1 MVTLQTLKLF
11 LRISYTIDLRLS
23 YLIFIYC
30 GKLFSSQK
38 VEEYN
43 ESMGIP
49 KLHLPTE
56 DNDFINNPYKI
67 MSEFRETTPV
77 FWDEING
84 LYFFTRYEDVRTIQS
99 TKMFGTT
106 FNHIEGFEKELEGT
120 DIPLTFVGYK
130 RSDKYATYD
139 NFWKS
144 EKFSLL
150 NLEGQL
156 HKELRGLVAKAFLPR
171 SVQQLVPYMEMK
183 SGELFNKYQ
192 GAEFDMLKDY
202 AQPYS
207 VSIIGKLLGVPESD
221 HLKFLDWSHKIVKMY
236 DFEVTEKDAN
246 NAEEAAKEFIEY
258 TQDLLDKRRKQPEDD
273 MITRL
278 SQVSEDNNYLT
289 DDQIICTVILL
300 LNAGHEATV
309 NTLGNGLHAL
319 LSLNKSFDQIMNVS
333 EDFND
338 VVEELIRYDSPLQF
352 FQRYALEDVEIGGHN
367 IRKGSK
373 VAILLGSANRD
384 PRVFE
389 NPDQIN
395 FKREMKDHSSWGG
408 GIHFCIGTHL
418 AKLELGV
425 SFNHILEKQFNLIE
439 EPSRTGAFGIRG
451 FKKLLVSA

>member
-1 MVTLQTLKLF
+1 M
-11 LRISYTIDLRLS
+11 
-23 YLIFIYC
+23 
-30 GKLFSSQK
+30 
-38 VEEYN
+38 N
-43 ESMGIP
+43 IP
-49 KLHLPTE
+49 ELHLPTE
-56 DNDFINNPYKI
+56 NKEFIKNPYLK
-67 MSEFRETTPV
+67 MAEFRESTPV
-77 FWDEING
+77 FWDEIND
-84 LYFFTRYEDVRTIQS
+84 LFFFTRYKDVRSIQS
-99 TKMFGTT
+99 TKSFGTT
-106 FNHIEGFEKELEGT
+106 FNHIDGFEETIKNP
-120 DIPLTFVGYK
+120 DIPITSTAYK
-130 RSDKYATYD
+130 RSDQFGTYE

-144 EKFSLL
+144 EEFSLL

-171 SVQQLVPYMEMK
+171 SVQQLLPFMEETSNK
-183 SGELFNKYQ
+183 LFSNLK
-192 GAEFDMLKDY
+192 GTEFDMLKEY

-221 HLKFLDWSHKIVKMY
+221 HLEFLDWSHKIVKMY
-236 DFEVTEKDAN
+236 DFEVSDENAN
-246 NAEEAAKEFIEY
+246 NAEEAAKQFIEY
-258 TQDLLDKRRKQPEDD
+258 TQNLLDKRREDPQDD

-278 SQVSEDNNYLT
+278 SQVSEDNNFLT

-319 LSLNKSFDQIMNVS
+319 LTLEKSFEQIKS
-333 EDFND
+333 ETEDIND

-352 FQRYALEDVEIGGHN
+352 FQRYALEDIEIGGHT
-367 IRKGSK
+367 ISKGSK

-384 PRVFE
+384 PRIFE

-395 FKREMKDHSSWGG
+395 FKRKMKDHSSWGG

-425 SFNHILEKQFNLIE
+425 SFNHILEKQFSLIE

-451 FKKLLVSA
+451 FKNLLVSA

>member
-1 MVTLQTLKLF
+1 MA
-11 LRISYTIDLRLS
+11 
-23 YLIFIYC
+23 
-30 GKLFSSQK
+30 
-38 VEEYN
+38 
-43 ESMGIP
+43 
-49 KLHLPTE
+49 
-56 DNDFINNPYKI
+56 
-67 MSEFRETTPV
+67 EFRESTPV
-77 FWDEING
+77 FWDEIND
-84 LYFFTRYEDVRTIQS
+84 LFFFTRYKDVRSIQS
-99 TKMFGTT
+99 TKSFGTT
-106 FNHIEGFEKELEGT
+106 FNHIDGFEETIKNQ
-120 DIPLTFVGYK
+120 DIPITSTAYK
-130 RSDKYATYD
+130 RSDQFGTYE

-144 EKFSLL
+144 EEFSLL

-171 SVQQLVPYMEMK
+171 SVQQLLPFMEET
-183 SGELFNKYQ
+183 SDELFNNLK
-192 GAEFDMLKDY
+192 GTEFDMLKDY

-221 HLKFLDWSHKIVKMY
+221 HLEFLDWSHKIVKMY
-236 DFEVTEKDAN
+236 DFEVSDENAN
-246 NAEEAAKEFIEY
+246 NAEEAAKQFIEY
-258 TQDLLDKRRKQPEDD
+258 TQNLLDKRREDPQDD

-278 SQVSEDNNYLT
+278 SQVSEDNNFLT

-319 LSLNKSFDQIMNVS
+319 LSLERSFEQIKSET
-333 EDFND
+333 EDIND

-352 FQRYALEDVEIGGHN
+352 FQRYALEDIEIGGHN
-367 IRKGSK
+367 ISKGSK

-384 PRVFE
+384 PRIFE

-425 SFNHILEKQFNLIE
+425 SFNHILEKQFSLIE

-451 FKKLLVSA
+451 FKNLLVSA

>member
-1 MVTLQTLKLF
+1 M
-11 LRISYTIDLRLS
+11 
-23 YLIFIYC
+23 
-30 GKLFSSQK
+30 
-38 VEEYN
+38 N
-43 ESMGIP
+43 IP
-49 KLHLPTE
+49 ELHLPTE
-56 DNDFINNPYKI
+56 NKEFIKNPYIK
-67 MSEFRETTPV
+67 MAEFRESTPV
-77 FWDEING
+77 FWDEIND
-84 LYFFTRYEDVRTIQS
+84 LFFFTRYKDFRSIQS
-99 TKMFGTT
+99 TKSFGTT
-106 FNHIEGFEKELEGT
+106 FNHIDGFEETIKNQV
-120 DIPLTFVGYK
+120 IPITSTAYK
-130 RSDKYATYD
+130 RSDQFGTYE

-144 EKFSLL
+144 EEFSLL

-171 SVQQLVPYMEMK
+171 SVQQLLPFMEET
-183 SGELFNKYQ
+183 SNELFNNLK
-192 GAEFDMLKDY
+192 GTEFDMLKDY

-207 VSIIGKLLGVPESD
+207 VSIIGRLLGVPESD
-221 HLKFLDWSHKIVKMY
+221 HLEFLDWSHKIVKMY
-236 DFEVTEKDAN
+236 DFEVSDENAN
-246 NAEEAAKEFIEY
+246 NAEEAAKQFIEY
-258 TQDLLDKRRKQPEDD
+258 TQNLLDKRREDPQDD

-278 SQVSEDNNYLT
+278 SQVSEDNNFLT

-319 LSLNKSFDQIMNVS
+319 LTLEKSFEEIKS
-333 EDFND
+333 ETEDIND

-352 FQRYALEDVEIGGHN
+352 FQRYALEDIEIDGHN
-367 IRKGSK
+367 ISKGSK

-384 PRVFE
+384 PRIFE

-425 SFNHILEKQFNLIE
+425 SFNHILEKQFSLIE

-451 FKKLLVSA
+451 FKNLLVSA

>member
-1 MVTLQTLKLF
+1 M
-11 LRISYTIDLRLS
+11 
-23 YLIFIYC
+23 
-30 GKLFSSQK
+30 
-38 VEEYN
+38 N
-43 ESMGIP
+43 IP
-49 KLHLPTE
+49 ELHLPTE
-56 DNDFINNPYKI
+56 NKEFIKNPYIK
-67 MSEFRETTPV
+67 MAEFRESTPV
-77 FWDEING
+77 FWDEIND
-84 LYFFTRYEDVRTIQS
+84 LFFFTRYKDVRSIQS
-99 TKMFGTT
+99 TKSFGTT
-106 FNHIEGFEKELEGT
+106 FNHIDGFEETIKNQ
-120 DIPLTFVGYK
+120 DIPITSTAYK
-130 RSDKYATYD
+130 RSDQFGTYE

-144 EKFSLL
+144 EEFSLL

-171 SVQQLVPYMEMK
+171 SVQQLLPFMEET
-183 SGELFNKYQ
+183 SDELFNNLK
-192 GAEFDMLKDY
+192 GTEFDMLKDY

-221 HLKFLDWSHKIVKMY
+221 HLEFLDWSHKIVKMY
-236 DFEVTEKDAN
+236 DFEVSDENAN
-246 NAEEAAKEFIEY
+246 NAEEAAKQFIEY
-258 TQDLLDKRRKQPEDD
+258 TQNLLDKRREDPQDD

-278 SQVSEDNNYLT
+278 SQVSEDNNFLT

-319 LSLNKSFDQIMNVS
+319 LSLERSFEQIKSET
-333 EDFND
+333 EDIND
-338 VVEELIRYDSPLQF
+338 VVEELIRFDSPLQF
-352 FQRYALEDVEIGGHN
+352 FQRYALEDIEIGGHN
-367 IRKGSK
+367 ISKGSK

-384 PRVFE
+384 PRIFE

-425 SFNHILEKQFNLIE
+425 SFNHILEKQFSLIE

-451 FKKLLVSA
+451 FKNLLVSA

>member
-1 MVTLQTLKLF
+1 M
-11 LRISYTIDLRLS
+11 
-23 YLIFIYC
+23 
-30 GKLFSSQK
+30 
-38 VEEYN
+38 N
-43 ESMGIP
+43 IP
-49 KLHLPTE
+49 ELHLPTE
-56 DNDFINNPYKI
+56 NKEFIKNPYIK
-67 MSEFRETTPV
+67 MAEFRESTPV
-77 FWDEING
+77 FWDEIND
-84 LYFFTRYEDVRTIQS
+84 LFFFTRYKDVRSIQS
-99 TKMFGTT
+99 TKSFGTT
-106 FNHIEGFEKELEGT
+106 FNHIDGFEETIKNQ
-120 DIPLTFVGYK
+120 DIPITSTAYK
-130 RSDKYATYD
+130 RSDQFGTYE

-144 EKFSLL
+144 EEFSLL

-171 SVQQLVPYMEMK
+171 SVQQLVPFMEET
-183 SGELFNKYQ
+183 SNELFNNLK
-192 GAEFDMLKDY
+192 GTEFDMLKDY

-221 HLKFLDWSHKIVKMY
+221 HLEFLDWSHKIVKMY
-236 DFEVTEKDAN
+236 DFEVTDENAN
-246 NAEEAAKEFIEY
+246 NAEEAARQFIDY
-258 TQDLLDKRRKQPEDD
+258 THNLLDTRRRDPQDD
-273 MITRL
+273 MLTRL
-278 SQVSEDNNYLT
+278 SQVSEDNNFLT

-319 LSLNKSFDQIMNVS
+319 LTLNKSFEEVKNET
-333 EDFND
+333 EDIND

-352 FQRYALEDVEIGGHN
+352 FQRYALEDTEIGGHT
-367 IRKGSK
+367 ISKGSK

-425 SFNHILEKQFNLIE
+425 SFNHVLEKKFELIE
-439 EPSRTGAFGIRG
+439 EPTRTGAFGIRG
-451 FKKLLVSA
+451 FKDLLVSV

>member
-1 MVTLQTLKLF
+1 M
-11 LRISYTIDLRLS
+11 
-23 YLIFIYC
+23 
-30 GKLFSSQK
+30 
-38 VEEYN
+38 N
-43 ESMGIP
+43 IP
-49 KLHLPTE
+49 ELHLPTE
-56 DNDFINNPYKI
+56 NKEFIKNPYIK
-67 MSEFRETTPV
+67 MAEFRESTPV
-77 FWDEING
+77 FWDEIND
-84 LYFFTRYEDVRTIQS
+84 LFFFTRYKDVRSIQS
-99 TKMFGTT
+99 TKSFGTT
-106 FNHIEGFEKELEGT
+106 FNHIDGFEETIKNQ
-120 DIPLTFVGYK
+120 DIPITSTAYK
-130 RSDKYATYD
+130 RSDQFGTYE

-144 EKFSLL
+144 EEFSLL

-171 SVQQLVPYMEMK
+171 SVQQLLPFMEET
-183 SGELFNKYQ
+183 SDELFNNLK
-192 GAEFDMLKDY
+192 GTEFDMLKDY

-221 HLKFLDWSHKIVKMY
+221 HLEFLDWSHKIVKMY
-236 DFEVTEKDAN
+236 DFEVSDENAN
-246 NAEEAAKEFIEY
+246 NAEEAAKQFIEY
-258 TQDLLDKRRKQPEDD
+258 TQNLLDKRREDPQDD

-278 SQVSEDNNYLT
+278 SQVSEDNNFLT

-319 LSLNKSFDQIMNVS
+319 LSLERSFEQIKSET
-333 EDFND
+333 EDIND

-352 FQRYALEDVEIGGHN
+352 FQRYALEDIEIGGHN
-367 IRKGSK
+367 ISKGSK

-384 PRVFE
+384 PRIFE

-425 SFNHILEKQFNLIE
+425 SFNHILEKQFSLIE

-451 FKKLLVSA
+451 FKNLLVSA

>member
-1 MVTLQTLKLF
+1 M
-11 LRISYTIDLRLS
+11 
-23 YLIFIYC
+23 
-30 GKLFSSQK
+30 
-38 VEEYN
+38 N
-43 ESMGIP
+43 IP
-49 KLHLPTE
+49 ELHLPTE
-56 DNDFINNPYKI
+56 NKEFIKNPYIK
-67 MSEFRETTPV
+67 MAEFRESTPV
-77 FWDEING
+77 FWDEIND
-84 LYFFTRYEDVRTIQS
+84 LFFFTRYKDVRSIQS
-99 TKMFGTT
+99 TKSFGTT
-106 FNHIEGFEKELEGT
+106 FNHIDGFEETIKNQA
-120 DIPLTFVGYK
+120 IPITSTAYK
-130 RSDKYATYD
+130 RSDQFGTYE

-144 EKFSLL
+144 EEFSLL

-171 SVQQLVPYMEMK
+171 SVQQLLPFMEET
-183 SGELFNKYQ
+183 SNELFNNLK
-192 GAEFDMLKDY
+192 GTEFDMLKDY

-207 VSIIGKLLGVPESD
+207 VSIIGKLLGVPEND
-221 HLKFLDWSHKIVKMY
+221 HLEFLDWSHKIVKMY
-236 DFEVTEKDAN
+236 DFEVTDENAN
-246 NAEEAAKEFIEY
+246 NAEEAARQFIEY
-258 TQDLLDKRRKQPEDD
+258 TQNLLDKRRKDPQDD

-278 SQVSEDNNYLT
+278 SQVSEDNNFLT

-319 LSLNKSFDQIMNVS
+319 LTLNKSFEEVKNET
-333 EDFND
+333 EDIND

-352 FQRYALEDVEIGGHN
+352 FQRYALEYTEIGGHT
-367 IRKGSK
+367 ISKGSK

-425 SFNHILEKQFNLIE
+425 SFNHVLEKKFELIE
-439 EPSRTGAFGIRG
+439 EPTRTGAFGIRG
-451 FKKLLVSA
+451 FKNLLVSV

>member
-1 MVTLQTLKLF
+1 M
-11 LRISYTIDLRLS
+11 
-23 YLIFIYC
+23 
-30 GKLFSSQK
+30 
-38 VEEYN
+38 N
-43 ESMGIP
+43 IP
-49 KLHLPTE
+49 ELHLPTE
-56 DNDFINNPYKI
+56 NKEFIKNPYIK
-67 MSEFRETTPV
+67 MAEFRESTPV
-77 FWDEING
+77 FWDEIND
-84 LYFFTRYEDVRTIQS
+84 LFFFTRYKDVRSIQS
-99 TKMFGTT
+99 TKSFGTT
-106 FNHIEGFEKELEGT
+106 FNHIDGFEETIKNQ
-120 DIPLTFVGYK
+120 DIPITSTAYK
-130 RSDKYATYD
+130 RSDQFGTYE

-144 EKFSLL
+144 EEFSLL

-171 SVQQLVPYMEMK
+171 SVQQLLPFMEET
-183 SGELFNKYQ
+183 SDELFNNLK
-192 GAEFDMLKDY
+192 GTEFDMLKDY

-221 HLKFLDWSHKIVKMY
+221 HLEFLDWSHKIVKMY
-236 DFEVTEKDAN
+236 DFEVSDENAN
-246 NAEEAAKEFIEY
+246 NAEEAAKQFIEY
-258 TQDLLDKRRKQPEDD
+258 TQNLLDKRREDPQDD

-278 SQVSEDNNYLT
+278 SQVSEDNNFLT

-319 LSLNKSFDQIMNVS
+319 LSLEKSFEQIKS
-333 EDFND
+333 ETEDIND

-352 FQRYALEDVEIGGHN
+352 FQRYALEDIEIGGHN
-367 IRKGSK
+367 ISKGSK

-384 PRVFE
+384 PRIFE

-425 SFNHILEKQFNLIE
+425 SFNHILEKQFSLIE

-451 FKKLLVSA
+451 FKNLLVSA

>member
-1 MVTLQTLKLF
+1 M
-11 LRISYTIDLRLS
+11 TIP
-23 YLIFIYC
+23 
-30 GKLFSSQK
+30 
-38 VEEYN
+38 E
-43 ESMGIP
+43 
-49 KLHLPTE
+49 LHLPTE
-56 DNDFINNPYKI
+56 NKEFIKNPYLK
-67 MSEFRETTPV
+67 MAEFRESTPV
-77 FWDEING
+77 FWDEIND
-84 LYFFTRYEDVRTIQS
+84 LFFFTRYKDVRSIQS
-99 TKMFGTT
+99 TKSFGTT
-106 FNHIEGFEKELEGT
+106 FNHIDGFEETIKNP
-120 DIPLTFVGYK
+120 DIPITSTAYK
-130 RSDKYATYD
+130 RSDQFGTYE

-144 EKFSLL
+144 EEFSLL

-171 SVQQLVPYMEMK
+171 SVQQLLPFMEETSNK
-183 SGELFNKYQ
+183 LFNNLK
-192 GAEFDMLKDY
+192 GTEFDMLKEY

-221 HLKFLDWSHKIVKMY
+221 HLEFLDWSHKIVKMY
-236 DFEVTEKDAN
+236 DFEVSDENAN
-246 NAEEAAKEFIEY
+246 NAEEAAKQFIEY
-258 TQDLLDKRRKQPEDD
+258 TQNLLDKRREDPQDD

-278 SQVSEDNNYLT
+278 SQVSEDNNFLT

-319 LSLNKSFDQIMNVS
+319 LTLEKSFEQIKS
-333 EDFND
+333 ETEDIND

-352 FQRYALEDVEIGGHN
+352 FQRYALEDIEIGGHT
-367 IRKGSK
+367 ICKGSK

-384 PRVFE
+384 PRIFE

-425 SFNHILEKQFNLIE
+425 SFNHILEKQFSLIE

-451 FKKLLVSA
+451 FKNLLVSA

>member
-1 MVTLQTLKLF
+1 M
-11 LRISYTIDLRLS
+11 
-23 YLIFIYC
+23 
-30 GKLFSSQK
+30 
-38 VEEYN
+38 N
-43 ESMGIP
+43 IP
-49 KLHLPTE
+49 ELHLPTE
-56 DNDFINNPYKI
+56 NKEFIKNPYIK
-67 MSEFRETTPV
+67 MAEFRESTPV
-77 FWDEING
+77 FWDEIND
-84 LYFFTRYEDVRTIQS
+84 LFFFTRYKDVRSIQS
-99 TKMFGTT
+99 TKSFGTT
-106 FNHIEGFEKELEGT
+106 FNHIDGFEETIKNQA
-120 DIPLTFVGYK
+120 IPITSTAYK
-130 RSDKYATYD
+130 RSDQFGTYE

-144 EKFSLL
+144 EEFSLL

-171 SVQQLVPYMEMK
+171 SVQQLLPFMEET
-183 SGELFNKYQ
+183 SNELFNNLK
-192 GAEFDMLKDY
+192 GTEFDMLKDY

-207 VSIIGKLLGVPESD
+207 VSIIGRLLGVPESD
-221 HLKFLDWSHKIVKMY
+221 HLEFLDWSHKIVKMY
-236 DFEVTEKDAN
+236 DFEVSDQNAN
-246 NAEEAAKEFIEY
+246 NAEEAAKQFIEY
-258 TQDLLDKRRKQPEDD
+258 TQNLLDKRREDPQDD

-278 SQVSEDNNYLT
+278 SQVSEDNNFLT

-319 LSLNKSFDQIMNVS
+319 LTLEKSFEEIKS
-333 EDFND
+333 ETEDIND

-352 FQRYALEDVEIGGHN
+352 FQRYALEDIEIDGHN
-367 IRKGSK
+367 ISKGSK

-384 PRVFE
+384 PRIFE

-425 SFNHILEKQFNLIE
+425 SFNHILEKQFSLIE

-451 FKKLLVSA
+451 FKNLLVSA

>member
-1 MVTLQTLKLF
+1 M
-11 LRISYTIDLRLS
+11 
-23 YLIFIYC
+23 
-30 GKLFSSQK
+30 
-38 VEEYN
+38 N
-43 ESMGIP
+43 IP
-49 KLHLPTE
+49 ELHLPTE
-56 DNDFINNPYKI
+56 NKEFIKNPYIK
-67 MSEFRETTPV
+67 MAEFRESTPV
-77 FWDEING
+77 FWDEIND
-84 LYFFTRYEDVRTIQS
+84 LFFFTRYKDVRSIQS
-99 TKMFGTT
+99 TKSFGTT
-106 FNHIEGFEKELEGT
+106 FNHIDGFEETIKNQA
-120 DIPLTFVGYK
+120 IPITSTAYK
-130 RSDKYATYD
+130 RSDQFGTYE

-144 EKFSLL
+144 EEFSLL

-171 SVQQLVPYMEMK
+171 SVQQLLPFMEET
-183 SGELFNKYQ
+183 SNELFNNLK
-192 GAEFDMLKDY
+192 GTEFDMLKDY

-221 HLKFLDWSHKIVKMY
+221 HLEFLDWSHKIVKMY
-236 DFEVTEKDAN
+236 DFEVSDQNAN
-246 NAEEAAKEFIEY
+246 NAEEAAKQFIEY
-258 TQDLLDKRRKQPEDD
+258 TQNLLDKRREDPQDD

-278 SQVSEDNNYLT
+278 SQVSEDNNFLT

-319 LSLNKSFDQIMNVS
+319 LTLEKSFEEIKS
-333 EDFND
+333 ETEDIND

-352 FQRYALEDVEIGGHN
+352 FQRYALEDIEIDGHN
-367 IRKGSK
+367 ISKGSK

-384 PRVFE
+384 PRIFE

-425 SFNHILEKQFNLIE
+425 SFNHILEKQFSLIE

-451 FKKLLVSA
+451 FKNLLVSA

>member
-1 MVTLQTLKLF
+1 M
-11 LRISYTIDLRLS
+11 
-23 YLIFIYC
+23 
-30 GKLFSSQK
+30 
-38 VEEYN
+38 N
-43 ESMGIP
+43 IP
-49 KLHLPTE
+49 ELHLPTE
-56 DNDFINNPYKI
+56 NKEFIKNPYLK
-67 MSEFRETTPV
+67 MAEFRESTPV
-77 FWDEING
+77 FWDEIND
-84 LYFFTRYEDVRTIQS
+84 LFFFTRYKDVRSIQS
-99 TKMFGTT
+99 TKSFGTT
-106 FNHIEGFEKELEGT
+106 FNHIDGFEET
-120 DIPLTFVGYK
+120 INNQVIPITSTAYK
-130 RSDKYATYD
+130 RSDQFGTYE

-144 EKFSLL
+144 EEFSLL

-171 SVQQLVPYMEMK
+171 SVQQLLPFMEET
-183 SGELFNKYQ
+183 SDELFNNLK
-192 GAEFDMLKDY
+192 GTEFDMLKDY

-221 HLKFLDWSHKIVKMY
+221 HLEFLDWSHKIVKMY
-236 DFEVTEKDAN
+236 DFEVSDQNAN
-246 NAEEAAKEFIEY
+246 NAEEAAKQFIEY
-258 TQDLLDKRRKQPEDD
+258 TQNLLDKRREDPQDD

-278 SQVSEDNNYLT
+278 SQVSEDNNFLT

-319 LSLNKSFDQIMNVS
+319 LTLEKSFEEIKS
-333 EDFND
+333 ETEDIND

-352 FQRYALEDVEIGGHN
+352 FQRYALEDIEIGGHN
-367 IRKGSK
+367 ISKGSK

-384 PRVFE
+384 PRIFE

-425 SFNHILEKQFNLIE
+425 SFNHILEKQFSLIE

-451 FKKLLVSA
+451 FKNLLVSA

>member
-1 MVTLQTLKLF
+1 M
-11 LRISYTIDLRLS
+11 
-23 YLIFIYC
+23 
-30 GKLFSSQK
+30 
-38 VEEYN
+38 N
-43 ESMGIP
+43 IP
-49 KLHLPTE
+49 ELHLPTE
-56 DNDFINNPYKI
+56 NKEFIKNPYIK
-67 MSEFRETTPV
+67 MAEFRESTPV
-77 FWDEING
+77 FWDEIND
-84 LYFFTRYEDVRTIQS
+84 LFFFTRYKDVRSIQS
-99 TKMFGTT
+99 TKSFGTT
-106 FNHIEGFEKELEGT
+106 FNHIDGFEET
-120 DIPLTFVGYK
+120 INNQVIPITSTAYK
-130 RSDKYATYD
+130 RSDQFGTYE

-144 EKFSLL
+144 EEFSLL

-171 SVQQLVPYMEMK
+171 SVQQLLPFMEET
-183 SGELFNKYQ
+183 SNELFNNLK
-192 GAEFDMLKDY
+192 GTEFDMLKDY

-207 VSIIGKLLGVPESD
+207 VSIIGRLLGVPESD
-221 HLKFLDWSHKIVKMY
+221 HLEFLDWSHKIVKMY
-236 DFEVTEKDAN
+236 DFEVSDENAN
-246 NAEEAAKEFIEY
+246 NAEEAAKQFIEY
-258 TQDLLDKRRKQPEDD
+258 TQNLLDKRREDPQDD

-278 SQVSEDNNYLT
+278 SQVSEDNNFLT

-319 LSLNKSFDQIMNVS
+319 LTLEKSFEEIKS
-333 EDFND
+333 ETEDIND

-352 FQRYALEDVEIGGHN
+352 FQRYALEDIEIDGHN
-367 IRKGSK
+367 ISKGSK

-384 PRVFE
+384 PRIFE

-425 SFNHILEKQFNLIE
+425 SFNHILEKQFSLIE

-451 FKKLLVSA
+451 FKNLLVSA

>member
-1 MVTLQTLKLF
+1 M
-11 LRISYTIDLRLS
+11 
-23 YLIFIYC
+23 
-30 GKLFSSQK
+30 
-38 VEEYN
+38 N
-43 ESMGIP
+43 IP
-49 KLHLPTE
+49 ELHLPTE
-56 DNDFINNPYKI
+56 NKEFIKNPYVK
-67 MSEFRETTPV
+67 MAEFRESTPV
-77 FWDEING
+77 FWDEIND
-84 LYFFTRYEDVRTIQS
+84 LFFFTRYQDVRSIQS
-99 TKMFGTT
+99 TKSFGTT
-106 FNHIEGFEKELEGT
+106 FNHIDGFEEAIENQE
-120 DIPLTFVGYK
+120 IPITSTAYK
-130 RSDKYATYD
+130 RSDQFGTYE

-144 EKFSLL
+144 EEFSLL

-171 SVQQLVPYMEMK
+171 SVQQLVPFMEET
-183 SGELFNKYQ
+183 SNELFNNLK
-192 GAEFDMLKDY
+192 GTEFDMLKDY

-207 VSIIGKLLGVPESD
+207 VSIIGKLLGVPEND
-221 HLKFLDWSHKIVKMY
+221 HLEFLDWSHKIVKMY
-236 DFEVTEKDAN
+236 DFEVTDENAN
-246 NAEEAAKEFIEY
+246 NAEEAARQFIKY
-258 TQDLLDKRRKQPEDD
+258 TQNLLDKRRKDPQDD

-278 SQVSEDNNYLT
+278 SQVSEDNNFLT

-319 LSLNKSFDQIMNVS
+319 LTLNKSFEEVKNET
-333 EDFND
+333 EDIND

-352 FQRYALEDVEIGGHN
+352 FQRYALEDTEIGGHT
-367 IRKGSK
+367 ISKGSK

-425 SFNHILEKQFNLIE
+425 SFNHVLEKKFELIE
-439 EPSRTGAFGIRG
+439 EPTRTGAFGIRG
-451 FKKLLVSA
+451 FKNLLVSV